1 MLFWMCMKTLDGKHL
16 TQTEKKAM
24 NAMLDANILHAKVGR
39 KIYMITKLDDNT
51 FEAVIHEAQSD
62 DYGNKSLRTYKA
74 RFQK

>member
-1 MLFWMCMKTLDGKHL
+1 MKTLDGKHL

-24 NAMLDANILHAKVGR
+24 SAMLEANVLHAKVGR
-39 KIYMITKLDDNT
+39 KIYMINKLDDNT
-51 FEAVIHEAQSD
+51 FEAVIQESQSD